1 MARERSVAA
10 ALGGWSARHRK
21 TAVFGWLL
29 FVVLATVV
37 GGAVGQQGLT
47 DAQNGVGSSA
57 QALQILQN
65 AGLSDPAS
73 EMVLVHSASQTA
85 DAASFRTAVDAVVSG
100 VQATGQSAPI
110 QSPYSAGLISKDGHS
125 ALVMFDVVGDPD
137 KASDHAQPILDAVA
151 KVRAQHPDMKFDE
164 FGDTSGQKWLND
176 SLGKDFKRAEWTAVP
191 LAFGILLVAFGALLA
206 AVLPVLLAVTAF
218 VAALGLLDLVSHAIP
233 VASTSTSVM
242 LLMGLAVGVDYCLF
256 YLRRERQE
264 RAAGRSPQEALRVA
278 AATSG
283 HSVLVSGITVM
294 VAMAGMFLTGMH
306 IFDGFALA
314 SILVVAIAMLGSVTV
329 LPALLSMLGDRID
342 WGRRKN
348 RRHRS
353 ARQAGT
359 AYPAGSAYPASSAY
373 PAGSGYP
380 GGPAQPAGLAQPV
393 SLDQPAAVK
402 TGRLWNATMAKV
414 LNHPKSFAALAAAA
428 LVVLAIPALG
438 MKTQSLGVNQ
448 LLPSSSP
455 LVQTYNEISAEFPA
469 SPSPGMIVVQTPDVA
484 APAVTQAVEAFKTQ
498 AAAAGALGSG
508 PVQVTPY
515 PAQHVLKILFPVAGR
530 DADAQAV
537 SAIRKISDTIVPHT
551 FGAIPHT
558 TAATGGSL
566 ALSTDFNR
574 QLDRSLLPVF
584 VFVVS
589 VTFLLMLFAFR
600 SWVIAATAIVLNLLS
615 TAAAYGVMVAV
626 FQHGWGA
633 GLVGTKPVGALESWI
648 PLFVFVVLFGLSM
661 DYHVF
666 VVSRIRE
673 ARERGLSTKD
683 AVAHGLRATAGAIT
697 SAAAIMVAVFAV
709 FGTLDMQDFKQL
721 GVGLAVAIL
730 LDATVIRVVLLPTVM
745 ILLGER
751 NWRRGRRSVTL
762 RPGLHPEAVGGPV
775 RIEAG
780 RQQ

>member
-85 DAASFRTAVDAVVSG
+85 DTPSFRTAVNAVVSG
-100 VQATGQSAPI
+100 VQSTGQSAPI
-110 QSPYSAGLISKDGHS
+110 QSPYNAGLISKDGHY
-125 ALVMFDVVGDPD
+125 ALVVFDVVGAPD

-151 KVRAQHPDMKFDE
+151 KVRAQNPDMKFDE
-164 FGDTSGQKWLND
+164 FGDASGQKWLND

-191 LAFGILLVAFGALLA
+191 LAFGILLVAFGALIA

-264 RAAGRSPQEALRVA
+264 RAAGRSPQEALNVA

-353 ARQAGT
+353 GRQTGAAGPAYAAGQ
-359 AYPAGSAYPASSAY
+359 AYPGSPAH
-373 PAGSGYP
+373 
-380 GGPAQPAGLAQPV
+380 PAGLAQPV
-393 SLDQPAAVK
+393 SLAQPTAAK
-402 TGRLWNATMAKV
+402 PGRIWNATMAKV
-414 LNHPKSFAALAAAA
+414 LNHPKSFAALATGA

-498 AAAAGALGSG
+498 AAAVGALGSG

-537 SAIRKISDTIVPHT
+537 SAIREISDTIVPHT

-673 ARERGLSTKD
+673 ARDRGLSTKD

-751 NWRRGRRSVTL
+751 NWRRGRRAVTPGAAL
-762 RPGLHPEAVGGPV
+762 RPEAVGGPV

-780 RQQ
+780 QQR

>member
-1 MARERSVAA
+1 MTRERSVAA

-73 EMVLVHSASQTA
+73 EMVLVHSASQTT

-100 VQATGQSAPI
+100 VQNTKQSAPI
-110 QSPYSAGLISKDGHS
+110 QSPYSAGLISKDKHS
-125 ALVMFDVVGDPD
+125 ALVVFDVVGAPD

-164 FGDTSGQKWLND
+164 FGDASGQKWLNE
-176 SLGKDFKRAEWTAVP
+176 SLGSDFKRAEWTAVP
-191 LAFGILLVAFGALLA
+191 LAFGILLAAFGALIA
-206 AVLPVLLAVTAF
+206 AALPVLLAVTAF
-218 VAALGLLDLVSHAIP
+218 VAALGLLDLISHAIP

-264 RAAGRSPQEALRVA
+264 RAAGRSPQEALNVA

-283 HSVLVSGITVM
+283 HSILVSGITVM

-353 ARQAGT
+353 ARQAGPAYAT
-359 AYPAGSAYPASSAY
+359 VQSYPINPGYPGSPTNAAYPAHPAR
-373 PAGSGYP
+373 PA
-380 GGPAQPAGLAQPV
+380 PA
-393 SLDQPAAVK
+393 K
-402 TGRLWNATMAKV
+402 TDRLWNATMAKV
-414 LNHPKSFAALAAAA
+414 LNHPKFFAALATGA
-428 LVVLAIPALG
+428 LIVLAIPALG
-438 MKTQSLGVNQ
+438 MKTQSLSVNQ
-448 LLPSSSP
+448 LLPANSP

-498 AAAAGALGSG
+498 AAADGALGSG

-537 SAIRKISDTIVPHT
+537 AAITKISDTIVPHT

-633 GLVGTKPVGALESWI
+633 GLVGTKAVGALESWI

-751 NWRRGRRSVTL
+751 NWRRGRKGRQTVT
-762 RPGLHPEAVGGPV
+762 PGPALQPEVVGSPV
-775 RIEAG
+775 RN
-780 RQQ
+780 

>member
-1 MARERSVAA
+1 MARERSIAA

-47 DAQNGVGSSA
+47 DAQSGVGSSA

-73 EMVLVHSASQTA
+73 EMVLVHSASETA
-85 DAASFRTAVDAVVSG
+85 GAAQFRTAVGAVISG
-100 VQATGQSAPI
+100 VQGTGQTAPI
-110 QSPYSAGLISKDGHS
+110 QNPYTAGLISKDGHS
-125 ALVMFDVVGDPD
+125 ALVVFDVVGDPT
-137 KASDHAQPILDAVA
+137 KAADHAQPILDAVA
-151 KVRAQHPDMKFDE
+151 KVRAQNPALRFDE
-164 FGDTSGQKWLND
+164 FGDASGQKWLNQ
-176 SLGKDFKRAEWTAVP
+176 SLGNDFKRAEWTAVP
-191 LAFGILLVAFGALLA
+191 LAFGILLAAFGALIA
-206 AVLPVLLAVTAF
+206 AALPVVLAVTAF
-218 VAALGLLDLVSHAIP
+218 VAALGLLDLISHAIP

-242 LLMGLAVGVDYCLF
+242 LLMGLAVGIDYCLF

-264 RAAGRSPQEALRVA
+264 RAAGRSPQEALRIA
-278 AATSG
+278 GATSG
-283 HSVLVSGITVM
+283 HSVLVSGLTVM

-306 IFDGFALA
+306 IFDSFAIA

-342 WGRRKN
+342 WGRRKS
-348 RRHRS
+348 RRHRA
-353 ARQAGT
+353 ARAADATNAANAAT
-359 AYPAGSAYPASSAY
+359 ANG
-373 PAGSGYP
+373 
-380 GGPAQPAGLAQPV
+380 
-393 SLDQPAAVK
+393 
-402 TGRLWNATMAKV
+402 GRLWNATMAKV
-414 LNHPKSFAALAAAA
+414 LNHPKPFAAIAAGV

-438 MKTQSLGVNQ
+438 MKTQSLNVNQ
-448 LLPSSSP
+448 LLPASSP

-469 SPSPGMIVVQTPDVA
+469 SPAPGMIVVQTPDVNS
-484 APAVTQAVEAFKTQ
+484 PAVTQALAAFKTQ
-498 AAAAGALGSG
+498 AAAAGALGDG
-508 PVQVTPY
+508 PVQATPY
-515 PAQHVLKILFPVAGR
+515 PAQHVLKVLFPVAGR
-530 DADAQAV
+530 DHDAQAV
-537 SAIRKISDTIVPHT
+537 KAITEISDTIVPHT
-551 FGAIPHT
+551 FGALPHT

-566 ALSTDFNR
+566 AVSTDFNR
-574 QLDRSLLPVF
+574 HLSHSLLPVF

-589 VTFLLMLFAFR
+589 VTFLLMLVAFR

-615 TAAAYGVMVAV
+615 TAAAYGVMAAV

-633 GLVGTKPVGALESWI
+633 GLVGTTAVGEIEAWI

-673 ARERGLSTKD
+673 ARMRGLSTKD

-709 FGTLDMQDFKQL
+709 FGTLEMQDFKQL

-751 NWRRGRRSVTL
+751 NWRGRKPAA
-762 RPGLHPEAVGGPV
+762 PGPLLQPEPAGGPV
-775 RIEAG
+775 PIEAG

>member
-1 MARERSVAA
+1 MAGKRNVAA

-21 TAVFGWLL
+21 TAVFGWLV

-37 GGAVGQQGLT
+37 GGAVGQKSLT

-57 QALQILQN
+57 QALQMLQD

-73 EMVLVHSASQTA
+73 EMVLVHSASQNA

-100 VQATGQSAPI
+100 VQGTGQTAPI
-110 QSPYSAGLISKDGHS
+110 QSPYTAGLISKDRHS
-125 ALVMFDVVGDPD
+125 ALVVFDIVGDPD
-137 KASDHAQPILDAVA
+137 KAADHAQPILDAVA
-151 KVRAQHPDMKFDE
+151 KVRAQNPDIKFDE
-164 FGDTSGQKWLND
+164 FGDASGQKWLNE

-191 LAFGILLVAFGALLA
+191 LAFGILLAAFGALIA
-206 AVLPVLLAVTAF
+206 AALPVLLAVTAF
-218 VAALGLLDLVSHAIP
+218 VAALGLLDLVSHSMP

-264 RAAGRSPQEALRVA
+264 RAAGRSPQEALSVA

-283 HSVLVSGITVM
+283 HSVLVSGVTVM

-342 WGRRKN
+342 WGRRKS
-348 RRHRS
+348 RRHGQ
-353 ARQAGT
+353 ARQTRQAR
-359 AYPAGSAYPASSAY
+359 AAAAN
-373 PAGSGYP
+373 
-380 GGPAQPAGLAQPV
+380 GGRV
-393 SLDQPAAVK
+393 
-402 TGRLWNATMAKV
+402 WNATMAKV
-414 LNHPKSFAALAAAA
+414 LNHPKPFAALAVGA

-438 MKTQSLGVNQ
+438 MKTQSLNVNQ
-448 LLPSSSP
+448 LLPATSP
-455 LVQTYNEISAEFPA
+455 LVQTYNEISADFPA
-469 SPSPGMIVVQTPDVA
+469 SPAPGMIVVKTPDVNS
-484 APAVTQAVEAFKTQ
+484 PAVAQAVDAFKTQ
-498 AAAAGALGSG
+498 AAAAGALGDG

-530 DADAQAV
+530 DHDTTAV
-537 SAIRKISDTIVPHT
+537 NAITKIGDTIVPHT
-551 FGAIPHT
+551 FGALPHT

-574 QLDRSLLPVF
+574 QLDHSLLPVF

-589 VTFLLMLFAFR
+589 VTFLLMLVAFR

-633 GLVGTKPVGALESWI
+633 RLVGTTAVGAIEAWI

-683 AVAHGLRATAGAIT
+683 AVAHGLRVTAGAIT

-721 GVGLAVAIL
+721 GVGLAIAIL

-751 NWRRGRRSVTL
+751 NWRDRKTAAPAPLPR
-762 RPGLHPEAVGGPV
+762 PEAGGPV
-775 RIEAG
+775 PIEAG
-780 RQQ
+780 RLR

>member
-29 FVVLATVV
+29 FVILATVV

-73 EMVLVHSASQTA
+73 EMVLVHSAAQAA
-85 DAASFRTAVDAVVSG
+85 DAAPFRAAVGAVVSG
-100 VQATGQSAPI
+100 VQGTGQTGPI
-110 QSPYSAGLISKDGHS
+110 QSPYNAGLISKDGHY
-125 ALVMFDVVGDPD
+125 ALVVFDVVGAPD

-151 KVRAQHPDMKFDE
+151 KVRAQNPDIMFDE
-164 FGDTSGQKWLND
+164 FGDASGQKWLNE
-176 SLGKDFKRAEWTAVP
+176 SLGNDFKRAEWTAVP
-191 LAFGILLVAFGALLA
+191 VAFGILLAAFGALIA
-206 AVLPVLLAVTAF
+206 AALPVLLAVTAF
-218 VAALGLLDLVSHAIP
+218 VAALGLLDLISHAIP

-342 WGRRKN
+342 WGRRKS
-348 RRHRS
+348 RRHR
-353 ARQAGT
+353 QASV
-359 AYPAGSAYPASSAY
+359 ASPASTALT
-373 PAGSGYP
+373 
-380 GGPAQPAGLAQPV
+380 AQAAHQARPV
-393 SLDQPAAVK
+393 TA
-402 TGRLWNATMAKV
+402 TGGRLWNATMAKV
-414 LNHPKSFAALAAAA
+414 LNHPKSFAALATGA

-448 LLPSSSP
+448 LLPSTSP

-484 APAVTQAVEAFKTQ
+484 SPAVTQAVDAFKTQ
-498 AAAAGALGSG
+498 AAAAGALGNG

-515 PAQHVLKILFPVAGR
+515 PAQHVLKVLFPVAGR
-530 DADAQAV
+530 DGDAQAV
-537 SAIRKISDTIVPHT
+537 AAITKISDTIVPHT
-551 FGAIPHT
+551 FGALPHT

-574 QLDRSLLPVF
+574 HLNHSLLPVF

-633 GLVGTKPVGALESWI
+633 GLVGTKAVGALESWI

-673 ARERGLSTKD
+673 ARDRGLSTKD

-751 NWRRGRRSVTL
+751 NWRRGRRGATQGLGSG
-762 RPGLHPEAVGGPV
+762 PGPVLQPEAVGGSV

-780 RQQ
+780 RQR

>member
-1 MARERSVAA
+1 MARKRSVAA

-29 FVVLATVV
+29 FVVVATVV
-37 GGAVGQQGLT
+37 GGAVGQKSLT

-73 EMVLVHSASQTA
+73 EMVLVHSASESA
-85 DAASFRTAVDAVVSG
+85 DAASFRGAVDAVVSG
-100 VQATGQSAPI
+100 VQGTGQTAPI
-110 QSPYSAGLISKDGHS
+110 QSPYTAGLISKDRHS
-125 ALVMFDVVGDPD
+125 ALVVFDIVGDPD
-137 KASDHAQPILDAVA
+137 KAADHAQPILDAVA
-151 KVRAQHPDMKFDE
+151 KVRAQYPDVKLDE
-164 FGDTSGQKWLND
+164 FGDASGQKWLNE

-191 LAFGILLVAFGALLA
+191 LAFGILLAAFGALIA
-206 AVLPVLLAVTAF
+206 AALPVLLAVTAF
-218 VAALGLLDLVSHAIP
+218 VAALGLLDLVSHSIP

-264 RAAGRSPQEALRVA
+264 REAGRSPREALSVA

-306 IFDGFALA
+306 IFEGFALA

-342 WGRRKN
+342 WGRRKS
-348 RRHRS
+348 RRHRQ
-353 ARQAGT
+353 ARQAR
-359 AYPAGSAYPASSAY
+359 PASAN
-373 PAGSGYP
+373 G
-380 GGPAQPAGLAQPV
+380 
-393 SLDQPAAVK
+393 
-402 TGRLWNATMAKV
+402 GRLWNATMAKV
-414 LNHPKSFAALAAAA
+414 LNHPKPFAALAAGA
-428 LVVLAIPALG
+428 LVILAIPALG
-438 MKTQSLGVNQ
+438 MKTQSLNVNQ
-448 LLPSSSP
+448 LLPASSP
-455 LVQTYNEISAEFPA
+455 LVQTYNEISTDFPA
-469 SPSPGMIVVQTPDVA
+469 SPAPGMIVVKTPDVSS
-484 APAVTQAVEAFKTQ
+484 PAVAEAVNAFKTQ
-498 AAAAGALGSG
+498 AAAAGALGDG

-530 DADAQAV
+530 DHDTTAVDA
-537 SAIRKISDTIVPHT
+537 ITKIGDTIVPHT
-551 FGAIPHT
+551 FGALPHT

-574 QLDRSLLPVF
+574 QLDHSLLPVF

-589 VTFLLMLFAFR
+589 VTFLLMLVAFR

-626 FQHGWGA
+626 FQYGWGA
-633 GLVGTKPVGALESWI
+633 GLVGTTAVGAIEAWI

-673 ARERGLSTKD
+673 ARELGLSTKE
-683 AVAHGLRATAGAIT
+683 AVAHGLRVTAGAIT

-721 GVGLAVAIL
+721 GVGLAIAIL
-730 LDATVIRVVLLPTVM
+730 LDATVIRVMLLPTVM

-751 NWRRGRRSVTL
+751 NWRGRGTAAP
-762 RPGLHPEAVGGPV
+762 RPVPQPAAGGPV
-775 RIEAG
+775 PIEAG
-780 RQQ
+780 RRQ

>member
-29 FVVLATVV
+29 FVVLATMV
-37 GGAVGQQGLT
+37 GGAVGQHSLT

-73 EMVLVHSASQTA
+73 EMVLVHSASQSA
-85 DAASFRTAVDAVVSG
+85 DAAPFRTAVNAVVSG
-100 VQATGQSAPI
+100 VQGTGQTTSI
-110 QSPYSAGLISKDGHS
+110 QNPYSAGLISKDGHY
-125 ALVMFDVVGDPD
+125 ALVTFDVVGDPD
-137 KASDHAQPILDAVA
+137 KAADHAQPILDAVA
-151 KVRAQHPDMKFDE
+151 KARAQNPDMRFDE
-164 FGDTSGQKWLND
+164 FGDASGQKWLND
-176 SLGKDFKRAEWTAVP
+176 SLGNDFKRAEWTAVP
-191 LAFGILLVAFGALLA
+191 LAFGILLATFGALLA

-218 VAALGLLDLVSHAIP
+218 VAALGLLDLISHAIP

-264 RAAGRSPQEALRVA
+264 RAAGRDPQEALRIA

-314 SILVVAIAMLGSVTV
+314 TILVVAIAMLGSVTV
-329 LPALLSMLGDRID
+329 LPALLSMLGDKID
-342 WGRRKN
+342 WGRRKKN
-348 RRHRS
+348 RQHRTDRQARL
-353 ARQAGT
+353 ARQSQVA
-359 AYPAGSAYPASSAY
+359 
-373 PAGSGYP
+373 
-380 GGPAQPAGLAQPV
+380 
-393 SLDQPAAVK
+393 DPAAANG
-402 TGRLWNATMAKV
+402 GRLWNATMAKV
-414 LNHPKSFAALAAAA
+414 LNHPKPFAALAVGV

-438 MKTQSLGVNQ
+438 MKTESLNVNK
-448 LLPSSSP
+448 LLPATNP
-455 LVQTYNEISAEFPA
+455 IVQTYNEISAEFPA
-469 SPSPGMIVVQTPDVA
+469 SPAPGMVVVQTPDVN
-484 APAVTQAVEAFKTQ
+484 APAVAQAVAAFKSQ
-498 AAAAGALGSG
+498 AAAAGALGAG

-515 PAQHVLKILFPVAGR
+515 PAQHVLKVLFPIAGR
-530 DADAQAV
+530 DADTKAV
-537 SAIRKISDTIVPHT
+537 DAITKISHTIVPHT
-551 FGAIPHT
+551 FGALPNT

-574 QLDRSLLPVF
+574 QLTHSLLPVF

-589 VTFLLMLFAFR
+589 VTFLLMLIAFR

-633 GLVGTKPVGALESWI
+633 SLVGTTAIGTLEAWI

-721 GVGLAVAIL
+721 GVGLGVAIL

-751 NWRRGRRSVTL
+751 NWRRRDRRPAAPA
-762 RPGLHPEAVGGPV
+762 PGPAVPFRPEAAGGSAP
-775 RIEAG
+775 IEAG
-780 RQQ
+780 RLR

>member
-1 MARERSVAA
+1 MARKRSVAA

-29 FVVLATVV
+29 FVVVATVV
-37 GGAVGQQGLT
+37 GGAVGQKSLT

-57 QALQILQN
+57 QALQILQD

-73 EMVLVHSASQTA
+73 EMVLVHSASESA
-85 DAASFRTAVDAVVSG
+85 DAASFRGAVDAVVSG
-100 VQATGQSAPI
+100 VRGTGQTAPI
-110 QSPYSAGLISKDGHS
+110 QSPYTAGLISKDRHS
-125 ALVMFDVVGDPD
+125 ALVVFDIVGDPD
-137 KASDHAQPILDAVA
+137 KAADHAQPILDAVA
-151 KVRAQHPDMKFDE
+151 KVRAQHPDVKLDE
-164 FGDTSGQKWLND
+164 FGDASGQKWLNE

-191 LAFGILLVAFGALLA
+191 LAFGILLAAFGALIA
-206 AVLPVLLAVTAF
+206 AALPVLLAVTAF
-218 VAALGLLDLVSHAIP
+218 VAALGLLDLVSHSMP

-264 RAAGRSPQEALRVA
+264 REAGRSPREALSVA

-342 WGRRKN
+342 WGRRKS
-348 RRHRS
+348 RRHRQ
-353 ARQAGT
+353 ARQAR
-359 AYPAGSAYPASSAY
+359 
-373 PAGSGYP
+373 
-380 GGPAQPAGLAQPV
+380 LA
-393 SLDQPAAVK
+393 AANG
-402 TGRLWNATMAKV
+402 GRLWNATMAKV
-414 LNHPKSFAALAAAA
+414 LNHPKPFAALAAGA
-428 LVVLAIPALG
+428 LVILAIPALG
-438 MKTQSLGVNQ
+438 MKTQSLNVNQ
-448 LLPSSSP
+448 LLPASSP
-455 LVQTYNEISAEFPA
+455 LVQTYNEISADFPA
-469 SPSPGMIVVQTPDVA
+469 SPAPGMIVVKTPDVGS
-484 APAVTQAVEAFKTQ
+484 PAVAEAVNAFKTQ
-498 AAAAGALGSG
+498 AAAAGALGDG

-530 DADAQAV
+530 DHDTTAVDA
-537 SAIRKISDTIVPHT
+537 ITKIGDTIVPHT
-551 FGAIPHT
+551 FGALPHT

-574 QLDRSLLPVF
+574 QLDHSLLPVF

-589 VTFLLMLFAFR
+589 VTFLLMLVAFR

-626 FQHGWGA
+626 FQYGWGA
-633 GLVGTKPVGALESWI
+633 GLVGTTAVGAIEAWI

-673 ARERGLSTKD
+673 ARELGLSTKE
-683 AVAHGLRATAGAIT
+683 AVAHGLRVTAGAIT

-721 GVGLAVAIL
+721 GVGLAIAIL
-730 LDATVIRVVLLPTVM
+730 LDATVIRVMLLPTVM

-751 NWRRGRRSVTL
+751 NWRGRGTAA
-762 RPGLHPEAVGGPV
+762 PGPVPPPAAGGPV
-775 RIEAG
+775 PIEAG
-780 RQQ
+780 RRQ